1 MISVIIPVYGV
12 EKYLDKCV
20 ESVINQTYPEFE
32 IILVDDGSPDN
43 CPSMCDNWARRDDR
57 IKVIHKKNGGLSSA
71 RNAGLD
77 IADGEYVF
85 FLDSDDYISEDC
97 LERLF
102 RAVLSDKSDV
112 AVCDSVKVSESG
124 EQLKPSAVSDSR
136 CISREELFSCVGKR
150 GDWLY
155 IVSWGKLFKA
165 ELFENIRF
173 PEGKLNEDEFV
184 FYRVFDKCRSVS
196 FCKDAVYS
204 YVQREG
210 SIMSAYT
217 PKRLDAVEAYMLQSE
232 FFSANGF
239 TVAVSAI
246 RCRAYDVA
254 VNVFLNNRLSPFD
267 RLFRQ
272 ALSRYKSIC
281 RLDKVCT
288 KKETLISA
296 IRLVLAAYPFNAVS
310 GRIIRAKKKKVH

>member
-32 IILVDDGSPDN
+32 LILVDDGSPDN

-57 IKVIHKKNGGLSSA
+57 IKVIHKENGGLSSA

-85 FLDSDDYISEDC
+85 FLDSDDYISENC
-97 LERLF
+97 LEQLF
-102 RAVLSDKSDV
+102 RAVLSDKSDA
-112 AVCDSVKVSESG
+112 AVCDVIKVSEAG
-124 EQLKPSAVSDSR
+124 EQLKPSVVTEDK
-136 CISREELFSCVGKR
+136 CILRDELFSCVGKS

-155 IVSWGKLFKA
+155 IISCGKLFKS

-173 PEGKLNEDEFV
+173 PEGKLNEDEFTY
-184 FYRVFDKCRSVS
+184 YRVFDKCESVS

-204 YVQREG
+204 YVQRKG

-217 PKRLDAVEAYMLQSE
+217 PKRLNAVEAFMLQSE
-232 FFSANGF
+232 FFCENGF
-239 TVAVSAI
+239 TVAVGAM
-246 RCRAYDVA
+246 RHRAYDVA
-254 VNVFLNNRLSPFD
+254 INVFLNNRLSPFD

-272 ALSRYKSIC
+272 VLSEYKSIC
-281 RLDKVCT
+281 SLDKSCT
-288 KKETLISA
+288 KKELAISVV
-296 IRLVLAAYPFNAVS
+296 RMVLAAYPFNTVS
-310 GRIIRAKKKKVH
+310 GRIIRAKKERMH

>member
-20 ESVINQTYPEFE
+20 ESVINQTYPELE

-43 CPSMCDNWARRDDR
+43 CPSMCDNWAHRDDR

-112 AVCDSVKVSESG
+112 AVCDSVKVSESC

-136 CISREELFSCVGKR
+136 CISQEELFSCVGKR

-196 FCKDAVYS
+196 LCKDAVYF

-217 PKRLDAVEAYMLQSE
+217 PKRLDAVEAFMLQSE
-232 FFSANGF
+232 FFCENGF
-239 TVAVSAI
+239 TVAVGAI

-272 ALSRYKSIC
+272 VLSEYKSIC
-281 RLDKVCT
+281 SLDKSCT
-288 KKETLISA
+288 KKELAISVV
-296 IRLVLAAYPFNAVS
+296 RMVLAAYPFNTVS
-310 GRIIRAKKKKVH
+310 GRIIRAKKERMH